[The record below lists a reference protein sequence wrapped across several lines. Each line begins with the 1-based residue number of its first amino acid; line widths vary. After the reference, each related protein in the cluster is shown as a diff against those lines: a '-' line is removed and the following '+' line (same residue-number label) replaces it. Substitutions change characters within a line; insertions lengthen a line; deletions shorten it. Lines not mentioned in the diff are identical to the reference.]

1 MSENINAINNNHRV
15 FCKKIMFSVLD
26 ECKYTN
32 SD

>member
-1 MSENINAINNNHRV
+1 MSENINAINNNHRG
-15 FCKKIMFSVLD
+15 FGKKIMFLVLV